1 MCATCESIAG
11 ATGDETT
18 PTTCPD
24 AAAPETQESRQVGV
38 NLDRGVKDSLEFQPV
53 LLLSVGGRETSG
65 DSGHTLLSSDGM
77 LVEYIH
83 CGQGWAKEC

>member
-38 NLDRGVKDSLEFQPV
+38 NLDTCTYYSAEETATAFTSIKLEK
-53 LLLSVGGRETSG
+53 ETFNNLP
-65 DSGHTLLSSDGM
+65 T
-77 LVEYIH
+77 V
-83 CGQGWAKEC
+83 